1 MNDLAG
7 KTYLVTGANSG
18 IGRVAAT
25 ELAKRGAHV
34 IIAGRSREKTQ
45 PVLDELGDKA
55 EFVELDLGDL
65 ASVRRCAE
73 ALKGR
78 TIDVLINNAGL
89 AGQRGT
95 TKDGFEIQFGTN
107 HLGHYLLT
115 RLLAEQIKDRV
126 VNVAS
131 ASHYGA
137 KGIDWN
143 AVHKKTKSV
152 SGYPEYEVSKLA
164 NVLFTKELARRVPRI
179 KTYAV
184 HPGTVATDVWR
195 RVPSPVAWVIKK
207 FMLTPE
213 QGAQSMLRAAT
224 DPTLA
229 TDTGRYYNQ
238 RGEEKRPSKLADDE
252 ALAKELWSKSA
263 EWTGL
268 AG

>member
-1 MNDLAG
+1 MTDLQG
-7 KTYLVTGANSG
+7 KTFLVTGGNSG

-25 ELAKRGAHV
+25 ELARRDAHV

-45 PVLDELGDKA
+45 PVLDAIGPSA

-73 ALKGR
+73 TLRGR
-78 TIDVLINNAGL
+78 SIDVLINNAGL
-89 AGQRGT
+89 AGHRGT

-115 RLLAEQIKDRV
+115 RLLADQIKERV

-137 KGIDWN
+137 KGIDWE
-143 AVHKKTKSV
+143 AVRGKTRSTT
-152 SGYPEYEVSKLA
+152 GYPEYEVSKLA
-164 NVLFTKELARRVPRI
+164 NVLFTKELARRIPRLR
-179 KTYAV
+179 TYAV

-195 RVPSPVAWVIKK
+195 RVPSPIAWVMKK

-213 QGAQSMLRAAT
+213 QGARSMLKAAT
-224 DPTLA
+224 DPALA
-229 TDTGRYYNQ
+229 GDTGRYYNEK
-238 RGEEKRPSKLADDE
+238 GEERRPNKLADDE
-252 ALAKELWSKSA
+252 QLARTLWEKSA
-263 EWTGL
+263 EWTGV
-268 AG
+268 

>member
-1 MNDLAG
+1 MNELAG

-34 IIAGRSREKTQ
+34 IIAGRSRDKTQ
-45 PVLDELGDKA
+45 PVLDELGAKA

-73 ALKGR
+73 SLKGR

-115 RLLAEQIKDRV
+115 RLLEGQIKDRV

-131 ASHYGA
+131 GSHYGA

-143 AVHKKTKSV
+143 AVHTKTKSV

-164 NVLFTKELARRVPRI
+164 NVLFTKELARRIPRL

-184 HPGTVATDVWR
+184 HPGSVATNVWR
-195 RVPSPVAWVIKK
+195 RIPSPVAWVIKK

-213 QGAQSMLRAAT
+213 QGALSMLKAAT
-224 DPTLA
+224 DPALA
-229 TDTGRYYNQ
+229 NDTGRYYNQ
-238 RGEEKRPSKLADDE
+238 RGEEKRPSRLADDE
-252 ALAKELWSKSA
+252 ALARELWSKSA

-268 AG
+268 PA

>member
-7 KTYLVTGANSG
+7 KTFLITGANSG

-25 ELAKRGAHV
+25 ELARRGAHV
-34 IIAGRSREKTQ
+34 ILANRSREKTQ
-45 PVLDELGDKA
+45 PMLDELGHNA
-55 EFVELDLGDL
+55 EFVELDLADL

-78 TIDVLINNAGL
+78 SIDVLINNAGL

-115 RLLAEQIKDRV
+115 RLLADQIKERV

-131 ASHYGA
+131 GSHYGA
-137 KGIDWN
+137 KGIDWT
-143 AVHKKTKSV
+143 AVRKRTKSV
-152 SGYPEYEVSKLA
+152 TGYPEYEVSKLA
-164 NVLFTKELARRVPRI
+164 NVLFTKELARRVPRL

-184 HPGTVATDVWR
+184 HPGSVATNVWR
-195 RVPSPVAWVIKK
+195 RVPSPIAWVIKK

-213 QGAQSMLRAAT
+213 QGAVSMLKTAT
-224 DPTLA
+224 DPALA
-229 TDTGRYYNQ
+229 SETGRYYNQ
-238 RGEEKRPSKLADDE
+238 RGEERRPSRLAGDE
-252 ALAKELWSKSA
+252 ALARELWAKSA

-268 AG
+268 PG